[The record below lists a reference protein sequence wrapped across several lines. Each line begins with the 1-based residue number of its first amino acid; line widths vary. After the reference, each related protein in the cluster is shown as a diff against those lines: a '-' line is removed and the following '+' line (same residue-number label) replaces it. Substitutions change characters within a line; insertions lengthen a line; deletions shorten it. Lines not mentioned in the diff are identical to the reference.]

1 MGSRDLGGV
10 NMARAIYAFSGDPI
24 TLGHIDIIKR
34 AAKVFDEL
42 IVGIGVNPNKKYLF
56 NPEERKTI
64 ARKALA
70 DLKKVAVISFKG
82 LLVDYA
88 YENNIPI
95 IIRGI
100 RNSNDFDFELMLYQ
114 IGETQKMKIDTF
126 FIPSRQEMAHI
137 SSSAAKELQLEQG
150 LIHEYVPLFAKQ
162 KLEEK
167 LSRQYILGITG
178 EFGVGKLY
186 ICEKMEELGKQVG
199 VDVHTIDI
207 DKIGYEILE
216 CLMEPVYVELRK
228 SIMQEFGIGIKAN
241 RNFINSKAL
250 GKILFKDLKKLNRF
264 NQITYKPLLLRLRRE
279 LYGKK
284 GIILLNSDLI
294 LESKMAYLC
303 NNNIIL
309 VKANKE
315 AQLKRIKLR
324 DYTEVQIGNRLASQ
338 YTAGKKEKL
347 IKAQIAKEKQGILFR
362 IDNSNPGNM
371 DNIKILFTKIID
383 DFKIK
388 TWQENRRK
396 TGVTKQS

>member
-1 MGSRDLGGV
+1 
-10 NMARAIYAFSGDPI
+10 MARAIYAFSGDPI

-56 NPEERKTI
+56 TPEERKTI

-70 DLKKVAVISFKG
+70 ELKNVVVISFKG

-100 RNSNDFDFELMLYQ
+100 RNSNDFNFELMLYQ

-162 KLEEK
+162 KIEEK
-167 LSRQYILGITG
+167 LSKQYIVGITG

-207 DKIGYEILE
+207 DKISREILE
-216 CLMEPVYVELRK
+216 NLTEPVYVELRK
-228 SIMQEFGIGIKAN
+228 SIMQEFGNGIKSN
-241 RNFINSKAL
+241 RNFINSKTL
-250 GKILFKDLKKLNRF
+250 GKILFEDLNKLNRF

-284 GIILLNSDLI
+284 GIIMLNSDLI
-294 LESKMAYLC
+294 LESEMAYLC

-315 AQLKRIKLR
+315 AQLKRIKQR
-324 DYTEVQIGNRLASQ
+324 DYTEEQIDNRLASQ
-338 YTAGKKEKL
+338 YTADKKEKL
-347 IKAQIAKEKQGILFR
+347 IKVQIAKDEQGMLFQ

-371 DNIKILFTKIID
+371 ENIKLLFNKILETFH
-383 DFKIK
+383 IK
-388 TWQENRRK
+388 
-396 TGVTKQS
+396 S